1 MGSVGAQ
8 SVVLAHSLVPPGAAC
23 DPPGAVPSASPEP
36 YPGNPGCR
44 PLLVSPDDAAQA
56 LSPFQAS
63 VSPFAQRGL
72 VWVEM
77 VEADLGGRV

>member
-8 SVVLAHSLVPPGAAC
+8 SVALARSLVPPGAAC
-23 DPPGAVPSASPEP
+23 DPPGAVPAASPEP
-36 YPGNPGCR
+36 CAGNPCCR
-44 PLLVSPDDAAQA
+44 PLLVSLGDAAQA

-63 VSPFAQRGL
+63 VSPFVQRGL
-72 VWVEM
+72 VSVEV